1 MLHRED
7 SNTPSFSTQG
17 RRNSSARRE
26 PAADQDL
33 CSSTAVPAI
42 HGLPSSAR
50 RVPLP
55 FACADEFRCRTK
67 NAALCITRRVQE
79 IGSRGVRVMDGK
91 MRGALIPPTKKA
103 NALSRVTASQPCTP
117 PHAYACGGVHGW
129 EAVTRDKAF
138 AFFVGGMSAPRIFPS
153 ITLTPRD
160 PISCTLRVIQS
171 AAFLVRHRN
180 SSAHAKGRGTRLAED
195 GNPWIAGT
203 AVDEHRSWS
212 AAGSRRADEF
222 RRPCVL
228 KDGVLLS
235 SRCSKRRSS
244 SPSARQGRGGWIS

>member
-1 MLHRED
+1 MTERA
-7 SNTPSFSTQG
+7 PS
-17 RRNSSARRE
+17 
-26 PAADQDL
+26 P
-33 CSSTAVPAI
+33 
-42 HGLPSSAR
+42 
-50 RVPLP
+50 
-55 FACADEFRCRTK
+55 
-67 NAALCITRRVQE
+67 
-79 IGSRGVRVMDGK
+79 
-91 MRGALIPPTKKA
+91 
-103 NALSRVTASQPCTP
+103 TP
-117 PHAYACGGVHGW
+117 PRPSAVGRARGRFARGGVHGW

-212 AAGSRRADEF
+212 AAGSRRANEF

-228 KDGVLLS
+228 KDGALLS
-235 SRCSKRRSS
+235 SRCTKRRSA
-244 SPSARQGRGGWIS
+244 SPSARPVLLSPPMR

>member
-1 MLHRED
+1 MCVLPL
-7 SNTPSFSTQG
+7 SFNQTPQG
-17 RRNSSARRE
+17 RM
-26 PAADQDL
+26 
-33 CSSTAVPAI
+33 
-42 HGLPSSAR
+42 
-50 RVPLP
+50 
-55 FACADEFRCRTK
+55 RTGPH
-67 NAALCITRRVQE
+67 C
-79 IGSRGVRVMDGK
+79 VRVVYTIL
-91 MRGALIPPTKKA
+91 RS
-103 NALSRVTASQPCTP
+103 SREAGCTA
-117 PHAYACGGVHGW
+117 GG

-160 PISCTLRVIQS
+160 PISCTLYLIQS
-171 AAFLVRHRN
+171 AAFWVRHRN

-228 KDGVLLS
+228 KDGALLS
-235 SRCSKRRSS
+235 SRCTKRRSS
-244 SPSARQGRGGWIS
+244 SPSARPVLLSPPMR